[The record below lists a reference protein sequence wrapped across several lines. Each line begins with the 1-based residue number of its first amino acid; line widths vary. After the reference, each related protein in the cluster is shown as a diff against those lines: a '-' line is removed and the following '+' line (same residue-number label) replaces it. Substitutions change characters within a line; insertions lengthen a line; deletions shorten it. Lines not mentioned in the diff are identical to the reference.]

1 MKTIMFKNGKG
12 GDGKSTSS
20 ITIAAMIA
28 AEGKRVILID
38 TDERH
43 HSTNF
48 FMKTMNVPVTGTIGY
63 WMCNQCDAPITHTSY
78 KNLDLIACGDDIA
91 DDMRSLEKDI
101 FSNPQECLKRKL
113 KEISDQYDYCII
125 DCTQNADC
133 MALNTFIA
141 ADIVVI
147 PAKCADYSC
156 DGIEEMIA
164 WITQVQQGYNESVSN
179 YYIFVSDK
187 ERNGEANK
195 VVERMKKISKG
206 HLCNAMIRH
215 QSKPITESINTG
227 IPLTYMKKATPIA
240 EDYRQLWEELKQ
252 YGI

>member
-1 MKTIMFKNGKG
+1 MKTLMFKNGKG

-20 ITIAAMIA
+20 ITLAAIIAS
-28 AEGKRVILID
+28 EGKRVILID

-48 FMKTMNVPVTGTIGY
+48 FMKTMDVPVTGTIGQ
-63 WMCNQCDAPITHTSY
+63 WMCSRCDAPIMHTY
-78 KNLDLIACGDDIA
+78 YNNLDLIACGDDIA
-91 DDMRSLEKDI
+91 DDMRTLEKDI
-101 FSNPQECLKRKL
+101 FGNPQECLRRKL
-113 KEISDQYDYCII
+113 KEISNKYDYCII
-125 DCTQNADC
+125 DCTQNADS

-141 ADIVVI
+141 SDVVII

-164 WITQVQQGYNESVSN
+164 WIHQVQQGYADSHLA
-179 YYIFVSDK
+179 YYVFVSDK
-187 ERNGEANK
+187 ERNKEANK
-195 VVERMKKISKG
+195 VIERMKEVCGG
-206 HLCNAMIRH
+206 HLCEAMIRH

-227 IPLTYMKKATPIA
+227 IPLTYMKKQTPVA
-240 EDYRQLWEELKQ
+240 DDYRQLWEELRH